1 LLLGIGVSLGL
12 GFVTLYLLIVQ
23 EILNLSLLS
32 VSGLGPLFSWLESNF
47 GYSLVLFTV
56 TFMLYLYSLGQLKQ
70 RIDGGRPP
78 EEVAQMEHLTDV
90 WTGLFFGIGVI
101 WTAIGMRAALLHALG
116 NTGAGQ
122 EPDAFAMLQRLVE
135 GGILTALST
144 TILGG
149 AGGYLMRLVKT
160 FYVGVRLSRFYD
172 EQERYQGRKVEAL
185 LTEIS
190 SQGRRTAAATGTPSG
205 SPGESS

>member
-101 WTAIGMRAALLHALG
+101 WTAIGMR
-116 NTGAGQ
+116 
-122 EPDAFAMLQRLVE
+122 LVE

>member
-1 LLLGIGVSLGL
+1 VSLGL
-12 GFVTLYLLIVQ
+12 GFVALYLLIVQ
-23 EILNLSLLS
+23 EILGLSLLS
-32 VSGLGPLFSWLESNF
+32 ISGLGPLFSWLESNF
-47 GYSLVLFTV
+47 GYSLVPFAV
-56 TFMLYLYSLGQLKQ
+56 TFMLYLYCLRQLKQ
-70 RIDGGRPP
+70 RIGGGRPS

-116 NTGAGQ
+116 TTGAGQ

-149 AGGYLMRLVKT
+149 AGGYLMRLLKT
-160 FYVGVRLSRFYD
+160 FYVGVHLSRFYD
-172 EQERYQGRKVEAL
+172 EQERHQGRKVEAL
-185 LTEIS
+185 LAEIS
-190 SQGRRTAAATGTPSG
+190 SQGRRTMAATETPAG
-205 SPGESS
+205 SPGESP

>member
-1 LLLGIGVSLGL
+1 MSLGL
-12 GFVTLYLLIVQ
+12 GLVAISLLVVQ
-23 EILNLSLLS
+23 EILDLSLLS

-47 GYSLVLFTV
+47 GYSLVPFAV

-70 RIDGGRPP
+70 RIGEGRPP

-90 WTGLFFGIGVI
+90 WTSLFFGIGVI

-116 NTGAGQ
+116 NAGTGQ

-149 AGGYLMRLVKT
+149 GGGYLMRLLKT
-160 FYVGVRLSRFYD
+160 FYVGVHISRFYD
-172 EQERYQGRKVEAL
+172 EQDRHQGRKVEAL

-190 SQGRRTAAATGTPSG
+190 SQGRRTAASSGIPSG
-205 SPGESS
+205 SPGESP